1 MDYLNEKITVR
12 LDFDSVI
19 VEGSVFNVE
28 DYKREI
34 YKIIWGYQ
42 HEYIN
47 LMISTF
53 SQNNA
58 NEIVNEFIKAL
69 SKNDRIIELRIEM
82 YEAKDVVVNLDYK
95 INDTKLKNIKFMGQA
110 GQIPKIKFEAIH
122 YPNLDEL
129 FFRPYDD
136 ENLYNYLTFSSAY
149 YLKLDLDFIP
159 SFDIYNETTTML
171 EINTDLDYN
180 FLLNFI
186 SQFQNV
192 KFFGLESG
200 DMAWM

>member
-34 YKIIWGYQ
+34 YAILRDYKHEFICLKIQTYKK
-42 HEYIN
+42 
-47 LMISTF
+47 
-53 SQNNA
+53 NNA
-58 NEIVNEFIKAL
+58 NEIINEFIKTL

-82 YEAKDVVVNLDYK
+82 YEAKDVVVNLDTK
-95 INDTKLKNIKFMGQA
+95 INDTKLKNIYFLGLA
-110 GQIPKIKFEAIH
+110 GQIPKVKIEGTH
-122 YPNLDEL
+122 YPNLKEF

-136 ENLYNYLTFSSAY
+136 ANLNNYLLHNNAY

-159 SFDIYNETTTML
+159 SFNIYNETTTML

-192 KFFGLESG
+192 KFFGLGSG
-200 DMAWM
+200 DMVWM